1 MNRWLQQPLMW
12 LRTFT
17 TSIAYLP
24 SLLATLYILLG
35 LISVLPSGLPEPH
48 ELPASEMLNAL
59 TFKEHDTP
67 RTLLAALVGG
77 LISLM
82 VFSFTMV
89 MSVLTQ
95 AGAQFSHKLL
105 LGLVTERH
113 HQLVL
118 GHYLGSLLFLLIN
131 LMVPNTGDSPTL
143 WRSIAVYLGVLMMVN
158 CLGMFIYFIHQASQS
173 VQINAVARRLSG
185 RTRVSLERLRERNRH
200 DGFGERQ
207 ITRDTSRCQLLRA
220 KRRGYVQQVDFAAL
234 RQLAIDHDMIV
245 HLDFALGAFIV
256 SGMPLMRI
264 EWPAGLPEGV
274 SAGDELD
281 EHHQAGLIKKLRAA
295 LGYLDGESVDDLHE
309 HGLTQLMEVAIKALS
324 PGINDPGTARL
335 CLHQLTELLSER
347 MQLPLCNCCVDEED
361 HIRVSWEMESFDS
374 LLYRSISPILHY
386 GRDDLSICLALLS
399 LLKTLSLLGSD
410 NAQLALLQQHA
421 DKVVEAILAQA
432 QFEVDRR
439 FIEQG
444 LKAGHHRLTL
454 PGTPW

>member
-12 LRTFT
+12 LRTWT

-24 SLLATLYILLG
+24 SMLAMVYTLLG
-35 LISVLPSGLPEPH
+35 LISVMPSGLPDPSSLTNSDFFE
-48 ELPASEMLNAL
+48 AL

-118 GHYLGSLLFLLIN
+118 GHYLGSLLFLLVN

-143 WRSIAVYLGVLMMVN
+143 WRSLAVYLGVLMMVN
-158 CLGMFIYFIHQASQS
+158 CLGMFVYFIHQVSQS

-185 RTRVSLERLRERNRH
+185 RTRLSLERLRQRNRD
-200 DGFGERQ
+200 DGFCEREVG
-207 ITRDTSRCQLLRA
+207 RDDDQCQLLRA
-220 KRRGYVQQVDFAAL
+220 RRRGYIQQVDFSAL
-234 RQLAIDHDMIV
+234 RQLAIKHDMVV

-264 EWPAGLPEGV
+264 EWPNGLPEGAT
-274 SAGDELD
+274 AGEELD
-281 EHHQAGLIKKLRAA
+281 EEQQAELIKNLRAA
-295 LGYLDGESVDDLHE
+295 LGYLDGESVEDLHE

-335 CLHQLTELLSER
+335 CMHQLTELLSER
-347 MQLPLCNCCVDEED
+347 MSVPLCNCCVDD
-361 HIRVSWEMESFDS
+361 HKAVRVSWQMESFAS
-374 LLYRSISPILHY
+374 LLYRSITPILHY
-386 GRDDLSICLALLS
+386 GRDDLSICLALLE
-399 LLKTLSLLGSD
+399 LLKTLSLMG
-410 NAQLALLQQHA
+410 AQYGHLVLLQQHA

-432 QFEVDRR
+432 EFEVDRR
-439 FIEQG
+439 FIEHG
-444 LKAGHHRLTL
+444 LQAGHHRLNL
-454 PGTPW
+454 PSPQW

>member
-1 MNRWLQQPLMW
+1 MIRWIQQPLMW
-12 LRTFT
+12 VRAYT

-24 SLLATLYILLG
+24 SLLATLYITLG
-35 LISVLPSGLPEPH
+35 LLSVLPAGLLDPSS
-48 ELPASEMLNAL
+48 LPGSDLLKAL

-131 LMVPNTGDSPTL
+131 LMVPNEGDAPTL
-143 WRSIAVYLGVLMMVN
+143 WRSLAVYLGVLMMVN

-173 VQINAVARRLSG
+173 VQINAVARRLAG
-185 RTRVSLERLRERNRH
+185 RTRASLSRLRERNRGNGYS
-200 DGFGERQ
+200 DREV
-207 ITRDTSRCQLLRA
+207 TRNDDHCQLLRA
-220 KRRGYVQQVDFAAL
+220 RRRGYVQQVDFAAL
-234 RQLAIDHDMIV
+234 RALAIEHDMVV

-264 EWPAGLPEGV
+264 EWPNGLPQDLPQGS

-281 EHHQAGLIKKLRAA
+281 EAQQAELIKKLRAA

-309 HGLTQLMEVAIKALS
+309 HGLTQLME
-324 PGINDPGTARL
+324 
-335 CLHQLTELLSER
+335 
-347 MQLPLCNCCVDEED
+347 
-361 HIRVSWEMESFDS
+361 
-374 LLYRSISPILHY
+374 
-386 GRDDLSICLALLS
+386 
-399 LLKTLSLLGSD
+399 
-410 NAQLALLQQHA
+410 
-421 DKVVEAILAQA
+421 
-432 QFEVDRR
+432 
-439 FIEQG
+439 
-444 LKAGHHRLTL
+444 
-454 PGTPW
+454 

>member
-1 MNRWLQQPLMW
+1 MTRWIRQPLMW
-12 LRTFT
+12 LRAYT

-24 SLLATLYILLG
+24 SLLATLYITLG
-35 LISVLPSGLPEPH
+35 LLSVLPSGLTTASS
-48 ELPASEMLNAL
+48 LPGSDLLQAL

-131 LMVPNTGDSPTL
+131 LMVPNEGDAPTL
-143 WRSIAVYLGVLMMVN
+143 WRSLAVYLGVMMMVN

-173 VQINAVARRLSG
+173 VQINAVARRLAG
-185 RTRVSLERLRERNRH
+185 RTRASLERLRKRNR
-200 DGFGERQ
+200 GNGYSEREV
-207 ITRDTSRCQLLRA
+207 TRNDDHCQLLRA
-220 KRRGYVQQVDFAAL
+220 RRRGYVQQVDFAAL
-234 RQLAIDHDMIV
+234 RILATEHDMVV

-264 EWPAGLPEGV
+264 EWPNGLPEGFT
-274 SAGDELD
+274 AGDELD
-281 EHHQAGLIKKLRAA
+281 ETQQAELINKLRAA

-335 CLHQLTELLSER
+335 CLHQLTELLGER
-347 MQLPLCNCCVDEED
+347 MLLPSCNCCVDD
-361 HIRVSWEMESFDS
+361 QKRVRVSWAMESFDS

-386 GRDDLSICLALLS
+386 GRDDLSICLALLE
-399 LLKTLSLLGSD
+399 LLKTLSLLG
-410 NAQLALLQQHA
+410 AEPGHIALLQQHA
-421 DKVVEAILAQA
+421 DKVVDAILPQA
-432 QFEVDRR
+432 DFEIDRR
-439 FIEQG
+439 FIELS
-444 LKAGHHRLTL
+444 LKAGHHQLSL
-454 PGTPW
+454 PSTPW